1 MSLGSLQYVMT
12 LNGPRKPGVSL
23 MGIFDPAIEHP
34 VMLVLG
40 LAGGIWLATRHKR

>member
-1 MSLGSLQYVMT
+1 MSLGSLNYVMQLSGT
-12 LNGPRKPGVSL
+12 SQKRVSL

-40 LAGGIWLATRHKR
+40 LAGGIFLASRRKR